1 LEQSRTPF
9 GGDGE
14 ISVAVAGF
22 QTKPYRR
29 SNHSRS
35 RISQSKP
42 AADWTF
48 KFLIKFDLLAFE
60 SNFRC
65 IRFDLAQKRRFIAN
79 DSFKPVC

>member
-22 QTKPYRR
+22 HSKPYRR
-29 SNHSRS
+29 GNHSWP

-42 AADWTF
+42 AAVWML
-48 KFLIKFDLLAFE
+48 KLLIKFDLVAFE
-60 SNFRC
+60 SN
-65 IRFDLAQKRRFIAN
+65 
-79 DSFKPVC
+79 